1 MTDSCI
7 IAIDQSTSG
16 TKAMVVDKYGK
27 VIARSNKE
35 HQQYYPNP
43 GWVEQDPLE
52 IYNNVKI
59 AIKDVINK
67 LSFPTSYIKAISIT
81 NQRETVIVWDKETG
95 KPIYNAIVWQCRRT
109 SDMCMRLKNQGV
121 EKLIKSKTGL
131 LLNPYFSATKVK
143 WILDNVEGAR
153 EKANRGKLLLGTI
166 DTWLLWNFTNG
177 KVHAT
182 DYTNASR
189 TLLFNI
195 KTLEWDEELL
205 KIFDIPLNMLPKV
218 ISSDDVFGYTNCD
231 GILNEEVP
239 ITGIIGD
246 SQGALFGQNCFEAG
260 MIKATYGTGSSIMMN
275 VGQNFINAESG
286 LVTSIAWGIN
296 KNVEYVLEG
305 IVNSTGDTLKW
316 LKDNLGLF
324 NDYNEL
330 EKLISNLKSNEG
342 VYLIPAFSGLGIPYW
357 NMNAKAAIVGMTR
370 GVKKEH
376 IIRAAL
382 ESIAY
387 QIKDA
392 IDIMEE
398 ESGIAP
404 KELRVDG
411 GATSNKFLMQFQANL
426 LGIKV
431 IKTENEDLSA
441 LGSAY
446 MAGLGINLW
455 GSKDEII
462 KLRGNEYVYSPNSN
476 IKEEMDRLYSGWKS
490 AVKMILT

>member
-27 VIARSNKE
+27 VIAKSNKE
-35 HQQYYPNP
+35 HKQYYPNP

-52 IYNNVKI
+52 IYNNVK
-59 AIKDVINK
+59 AVIKDVINK
-67 LSFPTSYIKAISIT
+67 LNFPTSYIKAISIT
-81 NQRETVIVWDKETG
+81 NQRETVVVWDKETG

-109 SDMCMRLKNQGV
+109 SDVCMRLKEQGV
-121 EKLIKSKTGL
+121 EKLIKNKTGL

-153 EKANRGKLLLGTI
+153 EKANKGKLLLGTI
-166 DTWLLWNFTNG
+166 DSWLLWNFTNG

-195 KTLEWDEELL
+195 RTLKWDEELL

-218 ISSDDVFGYTNCD
+218 ISSNDVFGYTNCD
-231 GILNEEVP
+231 GILNGEVP

-286 LVTSIAWGIN
+286 LVTSIAWGID
-296 KNVEYVLEG
+296 KSVEYVLEG

-316 LKDNLGLF
+316 LRDNLELF
-324 NDYNEL
+324 KDYDEL
-330 EKLISNLKSNEG
+330 EKLISNLKNNEG

-357 NMNAKAAIVGMTR
+357 NMDAKAAIVGMTR

-392 IDIMEE
+392 IDVMKE

-411 GATSNKFLMQFQANL
+411 GATNNKFLMQFQADL
-426 LGIKV
+426 LSIKV

-446 MAGLGINLW
+446 MAGLGIKLW

-462 KLRGNEYVYSPNSN
+462 KLRGNEYVYSHNLN
-476 IKEEMDRLYSGWKS
+476 NREEMEKLYNGWKN